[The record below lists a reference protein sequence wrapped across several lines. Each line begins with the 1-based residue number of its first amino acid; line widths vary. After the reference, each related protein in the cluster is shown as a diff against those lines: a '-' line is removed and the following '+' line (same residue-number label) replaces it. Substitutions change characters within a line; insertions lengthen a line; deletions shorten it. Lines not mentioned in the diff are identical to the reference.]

1 MKSRRRSVAHSA
13 RASHRRFARTGG
25 RTLVEF
31 KCPAGAP
38 FMDTVTDQQLESGK
52 AANFVLHPVE
62 RTGEKAASKRSS
74 SRLDPEML
82 LHLSQQLYA
91 HALTLQEVIRNE
103 GEVAYDVLRPRCD
116 RQAAKQ
122 FEIFYRAGDEPT
134 TEADFEP
141 MAAADCSS

>member
-1 MKSRRRSVAHSA
+1 MKSRRRSVPHSA

-38 FMDTVTDQQLESGK
+38 FMDAVTDQSLEPGK
-52 AANFVLHPVE
+52 AATVVPHPAE
-62 RTGEKAASKRSS
+62 RSAEKVASKRPSNA
-74 SRLDPEML
+74 LDPEML

-103 GEVAYDVLRPRCD
+103 GDVAYDVLRPRCD

-122 FEIFYRAGDEPT
+122 FEIFYRTGNKPT
-134 TEADFEP
+134 TEADIEP
-141 MAAADCSS
+141 TTVADCSS